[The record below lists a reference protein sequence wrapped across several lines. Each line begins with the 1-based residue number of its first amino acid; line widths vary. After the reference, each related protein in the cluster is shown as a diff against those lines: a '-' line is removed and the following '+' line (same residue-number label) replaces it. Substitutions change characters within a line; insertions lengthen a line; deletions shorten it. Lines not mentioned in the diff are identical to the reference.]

1 MVKKVIIDESKNEIK
16 YIEKREIKDDYLDT
30 LFKYMCITT
39 DNNESLNIKDEH
51 MVLKNGKEIKKVV

>member
-30 LFKYMCITT
+30 VLKYMCSSSETL
-39 DNNESLNIKDEH
+39 ELSSW
-51 MVLKNGKEIKKVV
+51 